1 MRDEDERQP
10 RLVVEAG
17 GGAYLFRFAKLS
29 FFSPPLFQFLTSFSH
44 YYFGL
49 CFCVHQSSSSI
60 KRKRKYLSSESSNL
74 TNQIDTS

>member
-1 MRDEDERQP
+1 MRDEDEDERQP

-49 CFCVHQSSSSI
+49 CFCVI
-60 KRKRKYLSSESSNL
+60 KYLSSESSNL
-74 TNQIDTS
+74 INQIDTS